1 MMNPESVAE
10 KFILANCYNPKA
22 AGAMLRRECSTEF
35 AESGFQDRGI
45 PVPDIKL
52 TFRRLTFNFYCGLS
66 EIITVSLTGKDF
78 WYSSVLRAKRVA

>member
-45 PVPDIKL
+45 PVPDIKKPDPAWV
-52 TFRRLTFNFYCGLS
+52 RENPRVNDSY
-66 EIITVSLTGKDF
+66 SL
-78 WYSSVLRAKRVA
+78 